1 MKAKYTRLFSGPDGE
16 SHFKDVEIEFK
27 ELNFAPPAPPI
38 SVSPFVPAAQ
48 CGFISVPPGWYGDW
62 HPAPRRQYLFQ
73 LEGKMEVKT
82 SDGDVR
88 TLEPG
93 DIVLM
98 EDTVGKGHASR
109 VVGST
114 AAVYA
119 VAQLSD

>member
-38 SVSPFVPAAQ
+38 NVSPFVPAAQ